1 MKGRLAFMP
10 EPKKVEFREYDLP
23 EVEPGAIL
31 VKVINANVC
40 GSELHIWQG
49 HHPLK
54 RAVLG
59 HEFVGRVLKLGKGVT
74 TDYAGNPLQEGD
86 RVVAPYYLTC
96 QKCRACLKGNLNLCE
111 NAYKF
116 WTADPDMWPHFHG
129 AFATHYYIHPN
140 QYVYKVPE
148 AVPDVVAASTNC
160 AITQV
165 YFGIDKIN
173 LTTGEAVV
181 IQGAGG
187 LGLYSIAVAKERGAT
202 VIVVEG
208 IKSRLD
214 MAKKFGADYL
224 VDMSE
229 YDTPEK
235 RIKRVLELTGGWGAD
250 VGVEVT
256 GVPAAFPEGVHY
268 IRPGSRYLVMGN
280 VSPELTTTFAPGF
293 VVRKNIQVHGI
304 VRYDPW
310 YLWRTLKFLEANIN
324 KYPFDQL
331 LDGEFTLDN
340 VMEALD
346 KSSGRQV
353 TRATIKC

>member
-10 EPKKVEFREYDLP
+10 EPRKIEFREYDLP
-23 EVEPGAIL
+23 EPEPGAIL
-31 VKVINANVC
+31 VKVIRANVC

-59 HEFVGRVLKLGKGVT
+59 HEFVGQVLKMGSGVT
-74 TDYAGNPLQEGD
+74 TDYAGNSLKEGD

-96 QKCRACLKGNLNLCE
+96 MKCRACRRGNFHLCE

-129 AFATHYYIHPN
+129 AFSTHYYIHPN
-140 QYVYKVPE
+140 QYVFKVPD
-148 AVPDVVAASTNC
+148 AVPDVVAASANC

-173 LTTGEAVV
+173 LTAGEKVV

-187 LGLYSIAVAKERGAT
+187 LGLNSIAVAKERGAT

-208 IKSRLD
+208 IKLRLD
-214 MAKKFGADYL
+214 MARKFGADYL
-224 VDMSE
+224 IDMNE
-229 YDTPEK
+229 FDTPEK
-235 RIKRVLELTGGWGAD
+235 RTKQVLEITDGWGAD

-256 GVPAAFPEGVHY
+256 GVPAAFSEGVHY
-268 IRPGSRYLVMGN
+268 LRPGGRYVVMGN
-280 VSPELTTTFAPGF
+280 VSPELTTSFAPGL
-293 VVRKNIQVHGI
+293 VVRKTIQVQGI

-310 YLWRTLKFLEANIN
+310 YLWWTLKFLEANIQ
-324 KYPFDQL
+324 KYPFDKL
-331 LDGEFTLDN
+331 LDDEFTLDN

-346 KSSGRQV
+346 KSSNRQV